1 MGLWVLAANIHCDHS
16 NVVAAGHIKL
26 LWVLAANI
34 HCDHSNVVAA
44 GHIKLLWI
52 LAATIHCDH
61 SNVVAAGPS
70 KLWWS
75 REEVTGS
82 HRSVEGGGAQLL
94 AVQSHG

>member
-1 MGLWVLAANIHCDHS
+1 MFFWLLIVSVTTQMLWLLVTENCGVFLAANS
-16 NVVAAGHIKL
+16 L
-26 LWVLAANI
+26 
-34 HCDHSNVVAA
+34 
-44 GHIKLLWI
+44 
-52 LAATIHCDH
+52 CDH

-94 AVQSHG
+94 AVQSPGKP